1 MIKDIFIPVPDPG
14 KFVYSHYHGLFKHG
28 GHLCVS
34 TAFTNSLLC
43 SCQKKCAEPGS
54 ESPWEETSPQPISCH
69 GSWAPWSLSS
79 PGGCD
84 CPRWSPCSCCFTDPC
99 RDTVTPLFPS
109 PFMQQARVRPF
120 HHEHCRPFC
129 SQDVSSYIFSI
140 FEPFTLLFAYKYT
153 VIFPLIIGEQ
163 QSWIVILISWQ
174 ESEELFI
181 W

>member
-1 MIKDIFIPVPDPG
+1 MVYFNREDTCVFPQLLQTLCCVHVRISVQSLDLKALERRPVLTQSLVLDHELPG
-14 KFVYSHYHGLFKHG
+14 LWV
-28 GHLCVS
+28 
-34 TAFTNSLLC
+34 
-43 SCQKKCAEPGS
+43 P
-54 ESPWEETSPQPISCH
+54 
-69 GSWAPWSLSS
+69 

-109 PFMQQARVRPF
+109 PFMQHARVRPF

-140 FEPFTLLFAYKYT
+140 FEPFTLLLPYKYT